1 MANLQEFQTRLK
13 KLNNRQGLYA
23 IAFKIVKQ
31 TQHIALSLQK
41 QQLSEGQD
49 NTGKIIGTYSRATEL
64 EALFGDNKPRT
75 AKVEGQ
81 PYNFEWS
88 GEFFDNM
95 YLLFGDDEVS
105 FWSKGEAVPDLVEK
119 YDNLLGLDD
128 DNLPNYIRNSIL
140 PLLQMEARK
149 VLQLG

>member
-13 KLNNRQGLYA
+13 KLNNRQELYA

-31 TQHIALSLQK
+31 TQKIAISLQK

-49 NTGKIIGTYSRATEL
+49 NEGNIIGTYSRATEL
-64 EALFGDNKPRT
+64 ESLFGDNKPRT
-75 AKVEGQ
+75 SKEEGQ

-88 GEFFDNM
+88 GGLFDNM
-95 YLLFGDDEVS
+95 FLLFGDDEVS
-105 FWSKGEAVPDLVEK
+105 FWSKDSKTPELVEK

-128 DNLPNYIRNSIL
+128 YNLPNYIRNSIL
-140 PLLQMEARK
+140 PLLQLEARK